1 VGHGFAA
8 YLQVAV
14 GTVCAGLVWL
24 VFLAGLARLGTL
36 AFLGDLRASFLA
48 CRYARI
54 HRACPA
60 GYRLADTIV
69 LRAAASRRIWIV
81 VNIAFDEKNA
91 RCVTV
96 AAQSRSLDPLHFQE
110 INVFMEIS
118 YAEAF
123 LNDA

>member
-8 YLQVAV
+8 YLQGAV

-91 RCVTV
+91 RCVTARGFNCHPRTQPV
-96 AAQSRSLDPLHFQE
+96 KG
-110 INVFMEIS
+110 N
-118 YAEAF
+118 YF
-123 LNDA
+123 LRWRIGCV